1 VTLVK
6 SPYFHRPDPTDE
18 SYRNRPTKIAY
29 LLSVFSEADK
39 RYEANGRSQVY
50 CSVLGHHSNDETAA
64 TNRLPIAI
72 EASREAYYSSGCCRK
87 LGEFDIKLTAYTY
100 FLLNVPSSARR
111 QYVY

>member
-18 SYRNRPTKIAY
+18 SYRNRLTKIAY
-29 LLSVFSEADK
+29 LLSIFSEADK

-72 EASREAYYSSGCCRK
+72 EDYTSPVERPIIVVVVVENWVSLTSS
-87 LGEFDIKLTAYTY
+87 
-100 FLLNVPSSARR
+100 
-111 QYVY
+111 

>member
-64 TNRLPIAI
+64 TNRLPITI
-72 EASREAYYSSGCCRK
+72 EDYASPVERPIIVVVVVENWVSLTSS
-87 LGEFDIKLTAYTY
+87 
-100 FLLNVPSSARR
+100 
-111 QYVY
+111 

>member
-64 TNRLPIAI
+64 TNRLSIAI
-72 EASREAYYSSGCCRK
+72 EDYTSPVERPIIVVVVVENWVSLTSS
-87 LGEFDIKLTAYTY
+87 
-100 FLLNVPSSARR
+100 
-111 QYVY
+111 